1 MINHK
6 KTAFLLLFFI
16 FFSFIFLNCQ
26 NKKTKKEE
34 KTLNQQIDSVKI
46 KWSEVKKNTIDMIL
60 SEIGRRYRWNGCLL
74 VEENG
79 KILLNRCYGT
89 TDRYKRDL
97 DNILTTQK
105 AFHIGAVAQIFT
117 AAAIDVLLQKNKI
130 NLEDS
135 LSKYF
140 RKTKYKN
147 LKIKHLLN
155 HTSGLPDYQ
164 TYFLNNSKDLNTYAT
179 NRNVIDW
186 IIASSP
192 NVRFEPETDFEY
204 SPTNYV
210 LLARIVE
217 LVGQKLWID
226 FVKDDVCKGLTINQL
241 YLPFLSEKKPIF
253 CVDAFYLDRK
263 KNFDDHFL
271 QYIYGAE
278 GLWAS
283 LDDLHHFEK
292 FYTEDFFLED
302 KKDDYFAPFVLNNGK
317 IVPFAKGW
325 HIKQDEKL
333 LFQTGKWLGFQ
344 TGIWWWKEQKTKII
358 LLTNDNSTI
367 FLDTKLMIE
376 NILKGKRY
384 KIPF

>member
-1 MINHK
+1 MY
-6 KTAFLLLFFI
+6 KTIFFLVSLIIFFLLAT
-16 FFSFIFLNCQ
+16 SCQ
-26 NKKTKKEE
+26 NKKIKKEE
-34 KTLNQQIDSVKI
+34 KTLNQQIDSVKN
-46 KWSEVKKNTIDMIL
+46 KWSEVKKYTIDMIL
-60 SEIGRRYRWNGCLL
+60 SEIARRYRWNGCLL
-74 VEENG
+74 VQENG

-97 DNILTTQK
+97 DNILNTQK
-105 AFHIGAVAQIFT
+105 AFHIGSVAQIFT
-117 AAAIDVLLQKNKI
+117 ASSIDLLVKQNKI
-130 NLEDS
+130 NTEDS
-135 LSKYF
+135 LTKYF
-140 RKTKYKN
+140 KNIKYKK

-164 TYFLNNSKDLNTYAT
+164 NYFLNSSSDINTYAT

-186 IIASSP
+186 LIGSAP
-192 NVRFEPETDFEY
+192 KLHFEPESDFQY
-204 SPTNYV
+204 SPSNYV

-217 LVGQKLWID
+217 LVSQKIWID
-226 FVKDDVCKGLTINQL
+226 FLKEDLCKGLKINQL

-283 LDDLHHFEK
+283 LNDLHEFEN
-292 FYTEDFFLED
+292 FYENDIFFDNEKEDNFV
-302 KKDDYFAPFVLNNGK
+302 PSVLNNGK
-317 IVPFAKGW
+317 IVPFVKGW

-344 TGIWWWKEQKTKII
+344 TGIWWWREQKTKII

-367 FLDTKLMIE
+367 FLDTKTMIE